1 MYKRQ
6 NLDSLPFPVRSRI
19 RANKTVG
26 IQTSRGC
33 PGQCIFCCAA
43 KLSGGRYRMRSAE
56 NVVSEIEEIYNRGG
70 RKIFFQDDTV
80 TVHIRRLRKI
90 MSMLIEKKLDLVWMA
105 ESRVDV
111 ISKDSAILKEMKE
124 SGCIALQFGVES
136 GSQEILDKLKK
147 NITINQIYTSVRA
160 AIDVGINVMC
170 TFLIGHPFDTPKTI
184 LETFE
189 FAKTLI
195 DLGATTALSIVCPYP
210 GTAIREEKEKYKVK
224 IYPTDFKDYNTLTP
238 IMDIECMERKEIKR
252 YFYSLG
258 KQLQEYEREKRK

>member
-1 MYKRQ
+1 MRNIGDLTEIQGITYRASGQ
-6 NLDSLPFPVRSRI
+6 LIRNNNRILIENLDSLPFPVRSRI

-56 NVVSEIEEIYNRGG
+56 NV
-70 RKIFFQDDTV
+70 
-80 TVHIRRLRKI
+80 
-90 MSMLIEKKLDLVWMA
+90 EKKLDLVWMA

-111 ISKDSAILKEMKE
+111 ISKNSAILKEMKE

-160 AIDVGINVMC
+160 AIDAGINVMC

-184 LETFE
+184 LET
-189 FAKTLI
+189 
-195 DLGATTALSIVCPYP
+195 
-210 GTAIREEKEKYKVK
+210 
-224 IYPTDFKDYNTLTP
+224 
-238 IMDIECMERKEIKR
+238 KR
-252 YFYSLG
+252 N
-258 KQLQEYEREKRK
+258 